1 MKFYEKDWF
10 IVLMLIVFFPVGLF
24 LMWKY
29 SKWHKTAKIIISVF
43 FAVMFI
49 FHDGSKEYKNVETKN
64 TNAEVETVDKTKDAN
79 AEKETTKTNED
90 KVEDNVPTEYKNAL
104 KTAKSYD
111 KTAHMSKQGLY
122 DQLTSEFEQFTPEAA
137 RYAIDNVNANWK
149 ENALK
154 SAKSYDKTSHMS
166 KQGLYNQLTSEFEQF
181 TPEEAQ
187 YAVDNVNANWKEN
200 ALKTAKDYQ
209 EYGDMSTSAIYDQ
222 LTCEFEQFTPEEA
235 QYAIDN
241 LK

>member
-10 IVLMLIVFFPVGLF
+10 VILMLILCFPVGLF

-29 SKWHKTAKIIISVF
+29 SKWPSVAKIVVTIVI
-43 FAVMFI
+43 AVI
-49 FHDGSKEYKNVETKN
+49 VVWPPQPNKTVNTK
-64 TNAEVETVDKTKDAN
+64 TGEVATDVAEKATEVVTDVAEKATEV
-79 AEKETTKTNED
+79 EKETAKTNED
-90 KVEDNVPTEYKNAL
+90 KAEDNVPTEYKNAL

-111 KTAHMSKQGLY
+111 KTSHMSKQGLY

-137 RYAIDNVNANWK
+137 
-149 ENALK
+149 
-154 SAKSYDKTSHMS
+154 
-166 KQGLYNQLTSEFEQF
+166 
-181 TPEEAQ
+181 Q

-200 ALKTAKDYQ
+200 ALKTAKSYQ
-209 EYGDMSTSAIYDQ
+209 EYADMSTSAIYDQ
-222 LTCEFEQFTPEEA
+222 LISDFEQFTPEEA

>member
-49 FHDGSKEYKNVETKN
+49 FHDGSKESKNIETKN
-64 TNAEVETVDKTKDAN
+64 TTNTEVERVAESKETN
-79 AEKETTKTNED
+79 IEKETTKTSED

-104 KTAKSYD
+104 KT
-111 KTAHMSKQGLY
+111 
-122 DQLTSEFEQFTPEAA
+122 
-137 RYAIDNVNANWK
+137 
-149 ENALK
+149 
-154 SAKSYDKTSHMS
+154 AKSYDKTSHMS

>member
-49 FHDGSKEYKNVETKN
+49 FHDGSTESKNVETKN
-64 TNAEVETVDKTKDAN
+64 TNAEVETAVETKDAN
-79 AEKETTKTNED
+79 VEKETTKTSED

-137 RYAIDNVNANWK
+137 QYAI
-149 ENALK
+149 
-154 SAKSYDKTSHMS
+154 
-166 KQGLYNQLTSEFEQF
+166 
-181 TPEEAQ
+181 
-187 YAVDNVNANWKEN
+187 DNVNANWKEN

>member
-49 FHDGSKEYKNVETKN
+49 FHDGSKESKNVETKN
-64 TNAEVETVDKTKDAN
+64 TNAEVETVVETKDTN
-79 AEKETTKTNED
+79 AEKETTKTSED
-90 KVEDNVPTEYKNAL
+90 KAEDNVPTEYKNAL

-111 KTAHMSKQGLY
+111 KTTHMSKQGLY

-137 RYAIDNVNANWK
+137 
-149 ENALK
+149 
-154 SAKSYDKTSHMS
+154 
-166 KQGLYNQLTSEFEQF
+166 
-181 TPEEAQ
+181 Q
-187 YAVDNVNANWKEN
+187 YAVDNVDANWKEN
-200 ALKTAKDYQ
+200 ALKTAKSYQ